1 MMKYEMFYKWGL
13 VQPFQARFPA
23 FYAFYGVSGTYWAG
37 LPDETVTRAGRKTRS
52 AMV

>member
-13 VQPFQARFPA
+13 AQPFQARFPV
-23 FYAFYGVSGTYWAG
+23 FYVLWCTALYWAG
-37 LPDETVTRAGRKTRS
+37 WPDETVTRAGRSTRS